1 MDALRESRRL
11 VAVTD
16 LAGNPAWGE
25 LAARLDPGDVDV
37 GLVSQV
43 REHIEA
49 VRDGFVLPFRASK
62 RA

>member
-1 MDALRESRRL
+1 MNALREIGRL

-16 LAGNPAWGE
+16 LAGNPAWTE

-37 GLVSQV
+37 GLVSEV
-43 REHIEA
+43 REHLEA
-49 VRDGFVLPFRASK
+49 ARDGFVLPFRAAR